1 MKINA
6 ADILKKKKEP
16 VLTIELG
23 DGDSLEFNHFLYA
36 EERFVIL
43 DKTYTR
49 ENKKLYKQ
57 QEELEKQLESS
68 PSEELEQKL
77 EDVQEKLRFILFAQL
92 APMCGLT
99 REELESKMLDFTD
112 GDRYTAIALCRD
124 IYEAYVIAVKEY
136 DADEKKGVKNLIT
149 KN

>member
-16 VLTIELG
+16 ILVIDLG
-23 DGDSLEFNHFLYA
+23 DDVLEFNHFLYA
-36 EERFVIL
+36 QEKYVIL

-49 ENKKLYKQ
+49 ENKKLYKLQ
-57 QEELEKQLESS
+57 ESLEKQVGENPTEELEE
-68 PSEELEQKL
+68 KL
-77 EDVQEKLRFILFAQL
+77 DDINEKLRFVLFSQL

-99 REELESKMLDFTD
+99 KEELEEKLLEFTE

-136 DADEKKGVKNLIT
+136 DEDEKKGIKNLVT

>member
-16 VLTIELG
+16 ILVIDLG
-23 DGDSLEFNHFLYA
+23 DDVLEFNHFLYA
-36 EERFVIL
+36 QEKYVLL

-49 ENKKLYKQ
+49 ENKKLYKLQ
-57 QEELEKQLESS
+57 ESLEKQVGENPTEELEE
-68 PSEELEQKL
+68 KL
-77 EDVQEKLRFILFAQL
+77 DDINEKLRFVLFSQL

-99 REELESKMLDFTD
+99 KEELEEKLLEFTE

-136 DADEKKGVKNLIT
+136 DEDEKKGIKNLVT
-149 KN
+149 KS

>member
-16 VLTIELG
+16 ILVIDLG
-23 DGDSLEFNHFLYA
+23 DDVLEFNHFLYA
-36 EERFVIL
+36 QEKYVIL

-49 ENKKLYKQ
+49 ENKKLYKLQ
-57 QEELEKQLESS
+57 ESLEKQVGENPTEELEE
-68 PSEELEQKL
+68 KL
-77 EDVQEKLRFILFAQL
+77 DDINEKLRFVLFSQL

-99 REELESKMLDFTD
+99 KEELEDKLLEFTE

-136 DADEKKGVKNLIT
+136 DEDEKKGIKNLVT
-149 KN
+149 KS

>member
-16 VLTIELG
+16 ILVIDLG
-23 DGDSLEFNHFLYA
+23 DDVLEFNHFLYA
-36 EERFVIL
+36 QEKYVIL

-49 ENKKLYKQ
+49 ENKKLYKLQ
-57 QEELEKQLESS
+57 ESLEKQVGENPTEELEE
-68 PSEELEQKL
+68 KL
-77 EDVQEKLRFILFAQL
+77 DDINEKLRFVLFSQL
-92 APMCGLT
+92 SPMCGLT
-99 REELESKMLDFTD
+99 KEELEEKLLEFTE

-136 DADEKKGVKNLIT
+136 DEDEKKGIKNLIT
-149 KN
+149 KS